1 MTINALEDLFLQ
13 ELNELYDAEKQV
25 LKALPKMAKAAFSS
39 QLRTA
44 FETHYKE
51 TKVQVLRLEKV
62 YKIMGE
68 EPTRP
73 DSQPVSGVIAQGK
86 QMIGAKHSDP
96 AVLDAGL
103 ITIAQKVEHYE
114 IAGYGCVRTHAAI
127 LGYGEI
133 AELLADT
140 LQEEEKTDR
149 LLTEIATSLVN
160 VEAAKAPYSHA
171 RTSPRGAIKSQK
183 YEKDGSSFGT
193 ILTGLTI
200 GAVVAILFAPKS
212 GKDTRTQL
220 ASKTNEGKDY
230 LKQRGTEISQS
241 TQELIDRG
249 RQAIAGTRIR
259 ENERA
264 Y

>member
-1 MTINALEDLFLQ
+1 MTIHALEDLFLQ
-13 ELNELYDAEKQV
+13 ELNELYDAEKQI

-51 TKVQVLRLEKV
+51 TKVQLLRLEKV
-62 YKIMGE
+62 YKLMGE
-68 EPTRP
+68 DPRRS
-73 DSQPVSGVIAQGK
+73 DSQPISGVIAQGK
-86 QMIGAKHSDP
+86 EMIGSKRSDP

-127 LGYGEI
+127 LGYDEI
-133 AELLADT
+133 AELLSDT

-149 LLTEIATSLVN
+149 LLTELATSLVN
-160 VEAAKAPYSHA
+160 VEAAKAPYATA
-171 RTSPRGAIKSQK
+171 RTSPKGRAKSQK
-183 YEKDGSSFGT
+183 YENDGSSFGA

-200 GAVVAILFAPKS
+200 GAVLAILFAPKS
-212 GKDTRTQL
+212 GKATREKL
-220 ASKTNEGKDY
+220 AQKTNEGKDY

-259 ENERA
+259 ENEQA